1 EGDDNT
7 VTYQS
12 GDPVIETEGNNSV
25 AAA

>member
-25 AAA
+25 ATA